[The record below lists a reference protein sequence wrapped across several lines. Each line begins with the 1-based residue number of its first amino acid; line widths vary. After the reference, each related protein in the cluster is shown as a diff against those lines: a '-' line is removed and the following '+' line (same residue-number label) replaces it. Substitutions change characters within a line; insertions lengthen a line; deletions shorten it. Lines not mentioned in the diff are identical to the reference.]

1 MTTRMRSPHMSKCPE
16 TLHFRFPSDAFYGI
30 IKVSGKGREQMAKS
44 ANDSKIM
51 EQKDRITQLNMTINS
66 QNELIESLRS
76 TVEECNATISSLRE
90 QVDYLTQKLFG
101 TSSEKSRTI
110 AGQLNLFD
118 EAEQDAQP
126 SGEEPAAETI
136 VREHARSAKR
146 TSKETF
152 KGVPSRD
159 EVIPLSDDQRH
170 CADCGSDM
178 EVIGKEFVRQE
189 FRFTPAKGEVVNIY
203 RETAKCPRCSN
214 ASAMERNIQ
223 FVKANVPEAL
233 IPHSYASAS
242 AAAWVMYQKYAN
254 AMPLYRQEQ
263 DWKQMGVPLSRAT
276 LANWIIYCAGN
287 YFSPLY
293 DYFHRELLKRGFLM
307 ADETR
312 VQVLK
317 EPGREAETDS
327 YMWLFRSGE
336 DGLAPIILY
345 KYTETRARFNA
356 EEFLKG
362 FKGYLETDCYQGYNN
377 LPDIRRC
384 CCWAH
389 LRRYF
394 VEAVPKG
401 KELDYSNPAAQ
412 AVQYCNR
419 LFEYER
425 QSREKGHTPEQR
437 KEYRL
442 QKETPVLDAFWEWI
456 SQQSPKKGTRFE
468 KAVNYAQNHKEQF
481 LTYLEDG
488 RCSFSNNLS
497 ENSIRPFTVGRKNW
511 LFSDTPK
518 GAESSATV
526 YTMVEMARVHGLNIY
541 KYLNYLL
548 ERLPSTKMTDSA
560 MSKLAPWDQDVIAS
574 CSGAV

>member
-1 MTTRMRSPHMSKCPE
+1 
-16 TLHFRFPSDAFYGI
+16 
-30 IKVSGKGREQMAKS
+30 MAKS
-44 ANDSKIM
+44 INDSRIV
-51 EQKDRITQLNMTINS
+51 EQKDTISQLNMVINS
-66 QNELIESLRS
+66 QNELIASLRG

-90 QVDYLTQKLFG
+90 QVEYLTRKLFG
-101 TSSEKSRTI
+101 TSSEKSKTV

-118 EAEQDAQP
+118 EAEQEAQLP
-126 SGEEPAAETI
+126 GEEAAAEI
-136 VREHARSAKR
+136 IIKEHTRSAKR
-146 TSKETF
+146 TNEETF

-159 EVIPLSDDQRH
+159 EVIPLSDGQKR
-170 CADCGSDM
+170 CADCGSEM

-203 RETAKCPRCSN
+203 RETAKCPKCSN
-214 ASAMERNIQ
+214 LSAMARNVQ

-254 AMPLYRQEQ
+254 SMPLYRQEQ
-263 DWKQMGVPLSRAT
+263 DWKQMGVPFSRAT
-276 LANWIIYCAGN
+276 LANWVIYCATN

-293 DYFHRELLKRGFLM
+293 GYLHRELLKRQFLM

-312 VQVLK
+312 IQVLK
-317 EPGREAETDS
+317 EAGREAETDS
-327 YMWLFRSGE
+327 FMWLFRSGE
-336 DGLAPIILY
+336 DGLPVIILY
-345 KYTETRARFNA
+345 KYTETRAKFNA
-356 EEFLKG
+356 VEFLG
-362 FKGYLETDCYQGYNN
+362 SFSGYLETDCYQGYDN
-377 LPDIRRC
+377 LPGIRRC

-412 AVQYCNR
+412 GVQYCNK

-425 QSREKGHTPEQR
+425 QSQEKGHTFDQR

-442 QKETPVLDAFWEWI
+442 QKEKPILDAFWTWVS
-456 SQQSPKKGTRFE
+456 SQAPKKGTRFE

-518 GAESSATV
+518 GAEASATV
-526 YTMVEMARVHGLNIY
+526 YTMVEMARAHGLNIY
-541 KYLNYLL
+541 KYLKYLL
-548 ERLPSTKMTDSA
+548 DRLPDTKMTDSA
-560 MSKLAPWDQDVIAS
+560 LAKLVPWDQDVKAN
-574 CSGAV
+574 CSGAM